1 MARIQ
6 KECEWTWKEKQ
17 KELALL
23 EAENPT
29 DIGGGKG
36 KIDFESG
43 KINKPKK
50 KFSENST
57 QEIQKMLVKRIVVV
71 KRDIVIQDDQDM
83 V

>member
-1 MARIQ
+1 M
-6 KECEWTWKEKQ
+6 
-17 KELALL
+17 
-23 EAENPT
+23 
-29 DIGGGKG
+29 
-36 KIDFESG
+36 DFESG

>member
-23 EAENPT
+23 EAENPKE
-29 DIGGGKG
+29 IGGG